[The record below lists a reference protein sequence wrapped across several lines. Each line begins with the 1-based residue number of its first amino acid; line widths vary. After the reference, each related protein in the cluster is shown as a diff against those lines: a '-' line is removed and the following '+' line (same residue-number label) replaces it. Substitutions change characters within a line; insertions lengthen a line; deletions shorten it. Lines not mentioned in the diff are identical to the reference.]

1 MTLHNLQMARTAWV
15 GSGLLALVAVA
26 GCSHPAGPV
35 TSETSAPEVTDLK
48 VSAAAADSLFAGLDE
63 IKSLGFPTA
72 DKTQTDSEPIYGPA
86 VDPADP
92 CGLLHATSQ
101 GDLGDG
107 WQAFRQLNVGST
119 TDPHQMLHEAIA
131 IYPDKPAAQSEFR
144 RLTEAFTK
152 CRAQSPNAY
161 AFGMRNPIT
170 ITWADS
176 TGATRVHTTGNV
188 VYGVT
193 STGAA
198 DNAEVA
204 GQVAN
209 QLKTNII
216 DPA

>member
-1 MTLHNLQMARTAWV
+1 MARTAWV
-15 GSGLLALVAVA
+15 GSGLLALVAVS
-26 GCSHPAGPV
+26 GCSHPVSPV
-35 TSETSAPEVTDLK
+35 ASETPAPEVTELK
-48 VSAAAADSLFAGLDE
+48 VSAAAADSLFAGIDVV
-63 IKSLGFPTA
+63 KSLGFPTA
-72 DKTQTDSEPIYGPA
+72 DTTHTETAPVYGPA
-86 VDPADP
+86 INPSDP
-92 CGLLHATSQ
+92 CGVLHAASQ

-107 WQAFRQLNVGST
+107 WQVFRQLNVGST

-131 IYPDKPAAQSEFR
+131 IFPDKPAAQSEFR

-152 CRAQSPNAY
+152 CRAQSPDAY
-161 AFGMRNPIT
+161 TFGMRNPIT

-193 STGAA
+193 STGAT